1 MRGDTLTFIRPEL
14 IIAAAISV
22 TATFFV
28 VELGVAGLL
37 LIWAAAAVAV
47 LIPHILRRR
56 GMVSDT
62 RTRDHSERKS
72 AYRELA
78 FGDNSSWLPWEAK
91 PRNPQNNAYWKW
103 WNNLH
108 AIAEDLDNDDERE
121 LLSLLELES
130 QGVRR
135 ERQQEFRDRYNSLRR
150 RARKK
155 ATQSR

>member
-1 MRGDTLTFIRPEL
+1 MRETFIRPEL

-47 LIPHILRRR
+47 LIAYILRRR
-56 GMVSDT
+56 GIVSDA
-62 RTRDHSERKS
+62 RTHNHSARKS
-72 AYRELA
+72 AYRRLT
-78 FGDNSSWLPWEAK
+78 FGDTTNWMPWEAK
-91 PRNPQNNAYWKW
+91 PRNQQNNAYWKW

-108 AIAEDLDNDDERE
+108 AIAEDLDNDDEIE

-135 ERQQEFRDRYNSLRR
+135 ERQQEFRDRYNSLRK